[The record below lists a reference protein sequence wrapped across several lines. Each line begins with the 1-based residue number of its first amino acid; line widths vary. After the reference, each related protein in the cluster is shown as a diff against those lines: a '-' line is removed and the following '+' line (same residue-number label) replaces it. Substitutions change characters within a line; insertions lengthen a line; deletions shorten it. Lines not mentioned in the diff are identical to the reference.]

1 MTKLPTI
8 FLTLLLALL
17 PARGASLADR
27 LTPEAAATSALADNL
42 ELAAA
47 RFAIAQAQGR
57 LQQAGLWPN
66 PDWEMSRSR
75 ETSLDLNGESKFST
89 GFRQRFPITG
99 RLGKAKAVARVDVAM
114 AMAEVRNQERLLMG
128 EVLLRSRELIV
139 VREQLKANEDIQGV
153 IRKLIE
159 VSERRLKVAE
169 VSVADVNLARLELQ
183 KAQLAKAELLNQQE
197 TTRVELNRLLARAPD
212 QPLEIIGAIE
222 AGLDPARLLPVTRQ
236 AVSNR
241 PDHQLAALA
250 VNRADAEIKLA
261 RAQKWEDWTVGF
273 DYSRDRSIFEA
284 PVGTKVDNFIGV
296 SLSIPLPLWN
306 KNQGRVSEAQAT
318 EQRARA
324 ELSALELR
332 IRAEAQSA
340 ENRIRR
346 RRAILDQYRTESV
359 KLAEDNLALLQR
371 GYADGLVGITAV
383 IQAQQQLTEL
393 RQASLEAVAQL
404 TRALTEWEAATA
416 ARLSPATPKP
426 PETKP

>member
-1 MTKLPTI
+1 VTKLLTI
-8 FLTLLLALL
+8 FLTMLVALL
-17 PARGASLADR
+17 PARSASLADR
-27 LTPEAAATSALADNL
+27 LTPEAAATNALVENL
-42 ELAAA
+42 ELTAA

-75 ETSLDLNGESKFST
+75 EASLDLNGESKFST

-99 RLGKAKAVARVDVAM
+99 RLDKAKAVARVDVAM
-114 AMAEVRNQERLLMG
+114 AMAEVRNQERLLIG
-128 EVLLRSRELIV
+128 EVLLRSRELIA

-169 VSVADVNLARLELQ
+169 VSVADVNLAKLELQ
-183 KAQLAKAELLNQQE
+183 KAQLAKAELLTQQE
-197 TTRVELNRLLARAPD
+197 TTTVELNRLLARAPD
-212 QPLEIIGAIE
+212 QPLEIVGTIE
-222 AGLDPARLLPVTRQ
+222 TSLDPARLSPATQQ
-236 AVSNR
+236 ALSNR

-284 PVGTKVDNFIGV
+284 PVGTKVDNFIGL
-296 SLSIPLPLWN
+296 SISIPLPLWN
-306 KNQGRVSEAQAT
+306 KNQGRVSEAQAA

-332 IRAEAQSA
+332 IRAEVQSA
-340 ENRIRR
+340 ENRVRR
-346 RRAILDQYRTESV
+346 RLAILGQYRTESL

-371 GYADGLVGITAV
+371 GYADGLVSVTAV

-393 RQASLEAVAQL
+393 RQASLEAVVQL
-404 TRALTEWEAATA
+404 ARVLTEWETATA
-416 ARLSPATPKP
+416 ARLSPASQKS